1 MIIRNFVFK
10 LLVAGNGGVGKT
22 TLLRRYVDDIF
33 DESTI
38 TTIGVDFFLKEMSLK
53 EGNCSL
59 QLWDLGG
66 QERFRHLL
74 SNFIMGAR
82 GALLLIDL
90 TKMPQ
95 MLHILNWVNMVR
107 LHDLDLP
114 IILVGTK
121 LDLEDAITVD
131 DETACSFCTTG
142 AIDKAYSDYNTNH
155 QLRFKLEEYLYAK
168 TDNFSIADWNDDP
181 TRTKEEVISVL
192 KELDI

>member
-22 TLLRRYVDDIF
+22 TLLRRYVDGIF

-38 TTIGVDFFLKEMSLK
+38 TTIGVDFFLKEMSLE

-82 GALLLIDL
+82 GALLLFDL

-121 LDLEDAITVD
+121 LDLEDVIAVD
-131 DETACSFCTTG
+131 DETALDIKNTFNMLEFIKTSSKTG
-142 AIDKAYSDYNTNH
+142 YNVNH
-155 QLRFKLEEYLYAK
+155 VFEC
-168 TDNFSIADWNDDP
+168 IA
-181 TRTKEEVISVL
+181 
-192 KELDI
+192 KELMLKRKY

>member
-10 LLVAGNGGVGKT
+10 LLLAGNGGVGKT
-22 TLLRRYVDDIF
+22 TLLRRYVDGIF

-38 TTIGVDFFLKEMSLK
+38 TTIGVDFFLKEMSLE

-95 MLHILNWVNMVR
+95 MPHILNWVNMVR

-131 DETACSFCTTG
+131 DETALDIKNTFNMLEFIKTSSKTG
-142 AIDKAYSDYNTNH
+142 HNVNH
-155 QLRFKLEEYLYAK
+155 VFKRVA
-168 TDNFSIADWNDDP
+168 
-181 TRTKEEVISVL
+181 
-192 KELDI
+192 KELMVKRKY